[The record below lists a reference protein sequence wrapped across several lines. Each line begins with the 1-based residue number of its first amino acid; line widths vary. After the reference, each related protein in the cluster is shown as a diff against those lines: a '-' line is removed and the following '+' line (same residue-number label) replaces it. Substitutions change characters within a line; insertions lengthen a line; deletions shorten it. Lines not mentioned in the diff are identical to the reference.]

1 MMSSQFNLL
10 GVVSLQRAVVA
21 AAAAAAAA
29 PNAQI
34 EQLHSNYSYLVKM
47 VDWLAHWSMVQ
58 EDPGSIPGRGTRLKN
73 TNFFFD

>member
-10 GVVSLQRAVVA
+10 GVVSLQGAVV
-21 AAAAAAAA
+21 AAAA